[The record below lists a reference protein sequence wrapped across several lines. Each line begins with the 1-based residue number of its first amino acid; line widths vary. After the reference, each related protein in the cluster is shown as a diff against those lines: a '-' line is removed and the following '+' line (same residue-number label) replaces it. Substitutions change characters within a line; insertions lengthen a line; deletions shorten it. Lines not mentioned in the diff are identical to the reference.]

1 MEFAFFGNKPEGL
14 DEEALKE
21 FVMGKFASSMSEN
34 LAINAKMTEIMEALT
49 AYQIEYEKRSGGED
63 RNPMEKLR
71 IDTIAHLS
79 CFVASHKEMQLTAI
93 EKKDADAIVA
103 FSQDFGTLAAAL
115 MAVRSVQV

>member
-34 LAINAKMTEIMEALT
+34 LAINAKMSEIMTALEAYT
-49 AYQIEYEKRSGGED
+49 IEYEKRSGGED
-63 RNPMEKLR
+63 RTPMEKLR

-79 CFVASHKEMQLTAI
+79 CLVASHKEMQNTAI
-93 EKKDADAIVA
+93 EKKDIEAITC
-103 FSQDFGTLAAAL
+103 FSQDFGTLVAAL
-115 MAVRSVQV
+115 MAVRSF

>member
-21 FVMGKFASSMSEN
+21 FVMGKYASSMSEN
-34 LAINAKMTEIMEALT
+34 LAINAKMKEIMEALE
-49 AYQIEYEKRSGGED
+49 AYMIEYEKRSGGED

-79 CFVASHKEMQLTAI
+79 CLAASQKELLNSALD
-93 EKKDADAIVA
+93 KKDTDAIVA
-103 FSQDFGTLAAAL
+103 FSQDFGTLVAAL
-115 MAVRSVQV
+115 MAVRSV

>member
-1 MEFAFFGNKPEGL
+1 
-14 DEEALKE
+14 
-21 FVMGKFASSMSEN
+21 
-34 LAINAKMTEIMEALT
+34 
-49 AYQIEYEKRSGGED
+49 
-63 RNPMEKLR
+63 MEKLR
-71 IDTIAHLS
+71 IYTIAHLS